1 MIKTLSVIVIIIW
14 MDSDNYVSH
23 KNSSR
28 LKYAPSGRGIAYFTV
43 LDFLKNNILE
53 MGENQ

>member
-1 MIKTLSVIVIIIW
+1 